1 MNCETK
7 CHLITQMETAQTN
20 NRTEARK
27 IVRLPK
33 ALLLITLCCMAR
45 LMQVFAQQPDLTEVL
60 LDIPVTPIPVKANNK
75 AHLLYELHVTNVGKD
90 ELELTRLGVFADQIS
105 NAPVVSYD
113 SERLDKWL
121 RRPGLAGDLPNMRLI
136 GGGYRAVVFLNVVV
150 DLNAIPN
157 SLRHKLFIKEKN
169 GREVSVESES
179 VAVRREP
186 VVTLGAPLRGD
197 GWVALNGLGAPS
209 HHRLSFLPRGGKAVV
224 PQRYAIDWV
233 RLGADGKLSHDNQG
247 ENKNYYGYG
256 AEALAVADATVDDVR
271 DGLPEMA
278 PFASGKPGSVS
289 FENATGNYVVLNLGA
304 GRFALY
310 AHLQPGSL
318 RVKKGQRVRAGQV
331 VGLVGS
337 SGSSGFPHLHFHI
350 VDANHPLFA
359 DGLPYVFHSFVV
371 LGNVGS
377 IDSLLEGKGITKQ
390 PAGKPDKRSRE
401 LPENLDVVS
410 FP

>member
-1 MNCETK
+1 M
-7 CHLITQMETAQTN
+7 H
-20 NRTEARK
+20 NRPKIYNKARP
-27 IVRLPK
+27 LK
-33 ALLLITLCCMAR
+33 ALLLTALCCVAL
-45 LMQVFAQQPDLTEVL
+45 LMQAHPMKGFRMPDHFPVYAQQPDLPDLAAVL
-60 LDIPVTPIPVKANNK
+60 LDIPVTAIPVKANNK

-90 ELELTRLGVFADQIS
+90 GLELTRLDVFADPIN
-105 NAPVVSYD
+105 NAPLVSYD
-113 SERLDKWL
+113 SERLEKWL
-121 RRPGLAGDLPNMRLI
+121 RPGLSVDPPNMRLI

-150 DLNAIPN
+150 DLAAIPAG
-157 SLRHKLFIKEKN
+157 LRHKLFFEEKN
-169 GREVSVESES
+169 GREVSVESER

-186 VVTLGAPLRGD
+186 AVALGAPLRGD
-197 GWVALNGLGAPS
+197 RWVALNGLGAPS
-209 HHRLSFLPRGGKAVV
+209 HYRLSFLPRGGKAVV

-233 RLGADGKLSHDNQG
+233 RLGADEKLSHDNPA

-256 AEALAVADATVDDVR
+256 AEALAVADATVDETR

-278 PFASGKPGSVS
+278 PFPSGKSGSVS
-289 FENATGNYVVLNLGA
+289 FENSTGNYVVLNLGA

-337 SGSSGFPHLHFHI
+337 SGSSSFPHLHFHV
-350 VDANHPLFA
+350 VDANHPMLA
-359 DGLPYVFHSFVV
+359 DGLPYVFNSFVV
-371 LGNVGS
+371 QGNVGS
-377 IDSLLEGKGITKQ
+377 FDSLMEGKGITKQ
-390 PAGKPDKRSRE
+390 PAGKPDKRSKE